1 MYKVFIENREVN
13 FRNQSST
20 LQSNGVIYAKS
31 NESFEKTLLN
41 RILETPENTVVTVLC
56 DSVKKVWKNVLSDCK
71 FIQAAGG
78 IVQREDEFLF
88 IERNNLWDI
97 PKGKLESGES
107 IEIAAQREIEEEC
120 GINELHINEL
130 ICITYH
136 TYFFKNKWHLKETHW
151 FHFLY
156 NGSKQTVCQAEE
168 GITNARWF
176 KRHEFSIVESKTYQ
190 SIQFVVNQFLKLY
203 DENIELQKAVQVLTS
218 RDCVAIPTETVYGL
232 AANALSIDAVAKI
245 FELKNRPQTNP
256 LIVHCG
262 SIQQVEQYVSEFPL
276 IAKNLAKQFWPGPLT
291 LLLPKNDK
299 IPDQITAGSNRVGV
313 RIPNHPLT
321 LKLLNKLDFPI
332 AAPSANKYGSVS
344 PTRAEHVKIQFGDQV
359 PLILDGGECNVG
371 IESTIVGFEENEVI
385 IYRLGQITAKQIE
398 KVCGQKAN
406 VKNNAD
412 EIIMAPGMVK
422 HHYAPKT
429 LLKIV
434 NGNEQIKI
442 SEKSGVI
449 LFNEQKIAG
458 IPFEN
463 QIILAEN
470 DDLEEASR
478 KLYGSFYQLDKL
490 NLDVIYMKEFPS
502 DGIGKSLNDRI
513 QRAGMKS

>member
-13 FRNQSST
+13 FRNQFNT
-20 LQSNGVIYAKS
+20 LQADGVIYAKAS
-31 NESFEKTLLN
+31 ESFEKILLS
-41 RILETPENTVVTVLC
+41 RILKTPENKIATVIC
-56 DSVKKVWKNVLSDCK
+56 DSVKKVWKNLKSECK
-71 FIQAAGG
+71 FVHAAGG

-97 PKGKLESGES
+97 PKGKHERGES
-107 IEIAAQREIEEEC
+107 IEETALREIEEEC
-120 GINELHINEL
+120 GIKGMILNEL
-130 ICITYH
+130 ICTTYH
-136 TYFFKNKWHLKETHW
+136 TYFFKNKLHLKETHW
-151 FHFLY
+151 FHFSY
-156 NGSKQTVCQAEE
+156 SGSKQTFCQAEE
-168 GITNARWF
+168 GITDARWF
-176 KRHEFSIVESKTYQ
+176 KRNEFAEIETKTYQ
-190 SIQFVVNQFLKLY
+190 SIQFVINQFQRLM
-203 DENIELQKAVQVLTS
+203 DETVELQKAIQLLAS
-218 RDCVAIPTETVYGL
+218 GNCVAIPTETVYGL
-232 AANALSIDAVAKI
+232 AANALNTDAVAKI
-245 FELKNRPQTNP
+245 FQLKNRPQTNP

-262 SIQQVEQYVSEFPL
+262 SIEQVERYVSEFPPL
-276 IAKNLAKQFWPGPLT
+276 AMKLAKKFWPGPLT

-313 RIPNHPLT
+313 RIPNHSLT
-321 LKLLNKLDFPI
+321 LKLLQKVDFPL

-344 PTRAEHVKIQFGDQV
+344 PTCAQHVKIQFENA
-359 PLILDGGECNVG
+359 PFILDGGPCSVG
-371 IESTIVGFEENEVI
+371 IESTIVGFEGDEVI

-412 EIIMAPGMVK
+412 EIIVAPGMVK

-434 NGNEQIKI
+434 NKNEQIII

-449 LFNEQKIAG
+449 LFNEQKIVG

-463 QIILAEN
+463 QIVIAEH

-478 KLYGSFYQLDKL
+478 KLYAAFYQLDKL
-490 NLDVIYMKEFPS
+490 NLEEIYMKQFPNK
-502 DGIGKSLNDRI
+502 GIGKSLNDRI

>member
-41 RILETPENTVVTVLC
+41 RILETPENTVVAVLC
-56 DSVKKVWKNVLSDCK
+56 DSVKKVWKNFKSECK
-71 FIQAAGG
+71 FVQAAGG

-97 PKGKLESGES
+97 PKGKHEKAEL
-107 IEIAAQREIEEEC
+107 IEETALREIEEEC

-168 GITNARWF
+168 GITDARWF
-176 KRHEFSIVESKTYQ
+176 KRSEFSEIETKTYQ
-190 SIQFVVNQFLKLY
+190 SIQFVINRFVRLM
-203 DENIELQKAVQVLTS
+203 DENDKLEKAIQVLTTGE
-218 RDCVAIPTETVYGL
+218 CVAIPTETVYGL
-232 AANALSIDAVAKI
+232 AANALSIDAISKI

-262 SIQQVEQYVSEFPL
+262 SIEQVEQYVSDFPL
-276 IAKNLAKQFWPGPLT
+276 LAKKLAKQFWPGPLT

-299 IPDQITAGSNRVGV
+299 IQDQITAGSNRVGV

-344 PTRAEHVKIQFGDQV
+344 PTCAVHVKIQFGDQV
-359 PLILDGGECNVG
+359 PLILDGGECSLG
-371 IESTIVGFEENEVI
+371 IESTIVGFEGDKI
-385 IYRLGQITAKQIE
+385 IVYRLGQITVEQIE
-398 KVCGQKAN
+398 EVCGQSVQIQNEAG
-406 VKNNAD
+406 
-412 EIIMAPGMVK
+412 EIIVGPGMVK

-429 LLKIV
+429 TLKIV
-434 NGNEQIKI
+434 DDFTKI
-442 SEKSGVI
+442 ELTNRTGII
-449 LFNEQKIAG
+449 LFNEQKIRG
-458 IPFEN
+458 IPSEN
-463 QIILAEN
+463 QLILSEKN
-470 DDLEEASR
+470 DLEEASR
-478 KLYGSFYQLDKL
+478 KLYDAFYQLDKL
-490 NLDVIYMKEFPS
+490 NLEVIYMKEFPS

-513 QRAGMKS
+513 HRAGMKS